1 MITAEEIR
9 QKSFEKSMRGYRPEE
24 VEAFL
29 AQISATVEQLITDK
43 AETEKKLFV
52 MAEKVEEYAQDFDV
66 DEHVER
72 WIDARK
78 RGVSGV
84 PSTIRELLEDA
95 EAIQKML
102 NDLAEALN
110 KDE

>member
-1 MITAEEIR
+1 MPIQNFAEE
-9 QKSFEKSMRGYRPEE
+9 
-24 VEAFL
+24 
-29 AQISATVEQLITDK
+29 
-43 AETEKKLFV
+43 
-52 MAEKVEEYAQDFDV
+52 VEEYAQDFDV
-66 DEHVER
+66 DEHVEM

-102 NDLAEALN
+102 NDLVEALN
-110 KDE
+110 KEE

>member
-1 MITAEEIR
+1 MEYESEEVCIGKYTPAGEDFFFYVSIQNFAEE
-9 QKSFEKSMRGYRPEE
+9 
-24 VEAFL
+24 
-29 AQISATVEQLITDK
+29 
-43 AETEKKLFV
+43 
-52 MAEKVEEYAQDFDV
+52 VEEYAQDFDV